1 MHFGKWEGSVFCGA
15 NTAVHLVWPAILPKN
30 EPMNRILPA
39 LLAALAALTV
49 LSGCSPSAEQDSI
62 TVAAAPFESVGL
74 VHVAQAQDMFAEHD
88 LRVKYREYST
98 GVDALE
104 AVIKGE
110 ADIAVGA
117 SEFPLVARAFKSVPI
132 SAIATIDRPDF
143 IYLIGRRDKGIE
155 KPADL
160 KGKRIGTLAG
170 SIAQF
175 YLGRFLELNGMTGK
189 DVELVDLKT
198 PEEWR
203 AAIASGT
210 VDAVVLAQPEAS
222 LVRSRLGDNA
232 EFFSVQ
238 GKQPAFALAIATNKW
253 IADNPGG
260 VEAFLAALTDAE
272 EFAEEHP
279 AEARG
284 IIQKRLGLDADYMNL
299 VEAQNTFGL
308 SLDQSLIVAMEDE
321 ARWMIRNKIT
331 TQTVVPDVTDY
342 VHTAG
347 LRAVRPEAVD
357 ILR

>member
-1 MHFGKWEGSVFCGA
+1 
-15 NTAVHLVWPAILPKN
+15 
-30 EPMNRILPA
+30 MNRILPA

-49 LSGCSPSAEQDSI
+49 LSGCSPSAVEQDSI
-62 TVAAAPFESVGL
+62 TVATAPFESVGL
-74 VHVAQAQDMFAEHD
+74 VHVARAQDMFAEHD
-88 LRVKYREYST
+88 LRVKYREYPT
-98 GVDALE
+98 GVEALE
-104 AVIKGE
+104 GVIKGE
-110 ADIAVGA
+110 ADVAVGV
-117 SEFPLVARAFKSVPI
+117 SEFPLVARAFRRVPI

-160 KGKRIGTLAG
+160 NGKRIGTVAG

-175 YLGRFLELNGMTGK
+175 YLGRFLELNDMTAK

-203 AAIASGT
+203 TAIASGT

-222 LVRSRLGDNA
+222 LVRGRLGDNA

-260 VEAFLAALTDAE
+260 VEAFLAALADAE
-272 EFAEEHP
+272 EFAVAHP
-279 AEARG
+279 AETRD
-284 IIQKRLGLDADYMNL
+284 IIQKRLGLDAAYMDL
-299 VEAQNTFGL
+299 VEDQNTFGL
-308 SLDQSLIVAMEDE
+308 SLDKSLVVAMEDE
-321 ARWMIRNKIT
+321 ARWMIRNKVT
-331 TQTVVPDVTDY
+331 TETVVPDVTDY
-342 VHTAG
+342 IHTAG
-347 LRAVRPEAVD
+347 LRAIRPEAVD